1 MTETLLSFLHD
12 LKIGARS
19 LWRAKGLTLTVIATM
34 ALGIGANA
42 AMFSLVR
49 AVLLRPLVNRDEDH
63 LIYIRQSSKG
73 MGGEDTTFSVPEIA
87 DLRARVK
94 TSIPS
99 ASFPAWS
106 SRWWASEN
114 LARSEQAW

>member
-63 LIYIRQSSKG
+63 LILSG
-73 MGGEDTTFSVPEIA
+73 
-87 DLRARVK
+87 RARKAWAAK
-94 TSIPS
+94 TRPS
-99 ASFPAWS
+99 RCRRSPICAPA
-106 SRWWASEN
+106 
-114 LARSEQAW
+114 